1 MGCVLTKED
10 YEEEKK
16 YSPSS
21 SNDCNSYN
29 NSEPLPLIEPIRSPC
44 SLRKLDF
51 VTQRI
56 IYEEKIKKIYYIEY
70 YKQNDRRYKN

>member
-10 YEEEKK
+10 YEEDLQRYKDVGSKKK

-21 SNDCNSYN
+21 FNR
-29 NSEPLPLIEPIRSPC
+29 PLPIIEPI
-44 SLRKLDF
+44 K
-51 VTQRI
+51 TKQI

-70 YKQNDRRYKN
+70 KQYERRYKN

>member
-10 YEEEKK
+10 YEEDIQRYKQEKK

-21 SNDCNSYN
+21 FNR
-29 NSEPLPLIEPIRSPC
+29 PLPIIEPI
-44 SLRKLDF
+44 K
-51 VTQRI
+51 TQRI

-70 YKQNDRRYKN
+70 KQYERRYKN